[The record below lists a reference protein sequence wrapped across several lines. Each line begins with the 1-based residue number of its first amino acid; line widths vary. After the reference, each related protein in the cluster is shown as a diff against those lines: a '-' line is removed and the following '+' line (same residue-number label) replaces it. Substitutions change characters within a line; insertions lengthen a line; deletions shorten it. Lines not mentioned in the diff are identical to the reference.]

1 MRNRPERQKH
11 CSEFSQQLVHL
22 VCDKRVT
29 LGAPMARK
37 KEPPT
42 NLTIEQC
49 FELAAAMFEDA
60 AALPP
65 GPKKDEI
72 LKLAQGYRN
81 LAEMKEWLSGKLN

>member
-11 CSEFSQQLVHL
+11 CSEFSQRLVHL
-22 VCDKRVT
+22 VCDKCVT

-37 KEPPT
+37 KELPT

-49 FELAAAMFEDA
+49 FELAAEDA